1 MSRSTCSGLLTSS
14 ATRVQHPGRMSA
26 IAPLSSPDLP
36 VARRLEVR
44 RDMMV
49 VEGHALED
57 VVLAG
62 YAIGREIGT
71 APVVVIVGGITASPF
86 PFGDA
91 TTQTEAW
98 WPALLATD
106 LIDPT
111 QHTVLSLAWPGNG
124 STWRGLDEGPLPPI
138 SALGLADLL
147 AAWLDGIGC
156 TSPVTYAGA
165 SLGGLVGVALAVR
178 HPDRVA
184 RLVTISAGLRPD
196 GWGTATRHLQ
206 RELVRDGLRTGD
218 VANGMT
224 RARQLGMLT
233 YRGRDEL
240 DTRFGVLAPELAQPP
255 VAAYLDHHGQRF
267 AARFPVRT
275 FLLLSE
281 AIDRARFGTESGAV
295 RAELARVTADVLV
308 IGVPGD
314 LLFPFALQHEL
325 YRELQASGASAA
337 LWKLDSEYGHDAFLA
352 DQDKLAAVLRDS
364 GFLTKAQP
372 VAPQRFVGVGARPVR
387 EIRIGM
393 IGCGTV
399 GHGVLELIEK
409 QKAQL
414 AERYGVRF
422 RVTHLAVR
430 DIAKARGA
438 LAADIPRTTEPLEL
452 IAAPDVD
459 VIVEVAGGDGVESA
473 LTAALAAGK
482 PVVTANKALLA
493 KKLAALGVLAQRT
506 KTPLLCEA
514 AAAAALPIIRHLS
527 HRADEVDSLAAIV
540 NGTCN
545 FIITRL
551 EQDELALDR
560 AIAEAQSLGLAEADP
575 SADIDGHDA
584 AAKLSILAY
593 RAFGAWVPP
602 HELPVRGI
610 GELWPADCDLAEAM
624 GFRIRLIAHATR
636 VPTGLTAGVEPVLL
650 PDWHLL
656 ASVEEEYNAVYM
668 KTASSGDLSLF
679 GKGAGAL
686 PTASA
691 VLGDLIDLAQDNSVQ
706 WPEPRTVAVVPAPA
720 RRHYL
725 RVTADPHPGLVRRI
739 DSIVRRAGLTVQ
751 NRAARG
757 EPLVTHHGF
766 LLSPSDDATVTSL
779 VELLRELG
787 RVEQTL
793 WLGVVE

>member
-1 MSRSTCSGLLTSS
+1 
-14 ATRVQHPGRMSA
+14 
-26 IAPLSSPDLP
+26 
-36 VARRLEVR
+36 
-44 RDMMV
+44 MV
-49 VEGHALED
+49 VEGHALAA
-57 VVLAG
+57 VVLGG
-62 YAIGREIGT
+62 YILGAPLGT
-71 APVVVIVGGITASPF
+71 APVVILVGGITALPF
-86 PFGDA
+86 PFGDPA
-91 TTQTEAW
+91 TGTEPW
-98 WPALLATD
+98 WPALDAPDLVDLARM
-106 LIDPT
+106 
-111 QHTVLSLAWPGNG
+111 TVLCPCWPGNG
-124 STWRGLDEGPLPPI
+124 STWRAFEEGQIPPL
-138 SALGLADLL
+138 SALGLADLI

-156 TSPVTYAGA
+156 ATAVTFVGA
-165 SLGGLVGVALAVR
+165 SLGGLVGIAFAAR
-178 HPDRVA
+178 HPDRCA

-218 VANGMT
+218 VTTGMI

-240 DTRFGVLAPELAQPP
+240 DTRFGALAPGLAVPP
-255 VAAYLDHHGQRF
+255 VAAYLDHHGRQF
-267 AARFPVRT
+267 AERFPVRT

-281 AIDRARFGTESGAV
+281 AIDRCRFSADPASV
-295 RAELARVTADVLV
+295 REELARVTADVLV

-314 LLFPFALQHEL
+314 LLFPYPLQHEL
-325 YRELQASGASAA
+325 YRELQAVGASCS
-337 LWKLDSEYGHDAFLA
+337 LWKLDSEFGHDAFLA
-352 DQDKLAAVLRDS
+352 DQDKLADLLRGAGAFAEATAARPRYD
-364 GFLTKAQP
+364 
-372 VAPQRFVGVGARPVR
+372 GVGTRPVR

-399 GHGVLELIEK
+399 GGGVLELLER
-409 QKAQL
+409 QA
-414 AERYGVRF
+414 ADMAARYGVRF
-422 RVTHLAVR
+422 RVTKIAVR
-430 DIAKARGA
+430 DLAKPRGA
-438 LAADIPRTTEPLEL
+438 RADGIPLTTRALEL
-452 IAAPDVD
+452 VGDHEID
-459 VIVEVAGGDGVESA
+459 VIVEVAGGFEVEA
-473 LTAALAAGK
+473 TVTAALAAGK

-493 KKLAALGVLAQRT
+493 RKLAELGVLAQRT
-506 KTPLLCEA
+506 ETPLLCEA

-527 HRADEVDSLAAIV
+527 HRADEIDSLAAIV

-545 FIITRL
+545 YIITRL
-551 EQDELALDR
+551 EQDEWALDR
-560 AIAEAQSLGLAEADP
+560 AIAEAQRLGLAEADP

-602 HELPVRGI
+602 DVMSVRGI
-610 GELWPADCDLAEAM
+610 GELWPADCDLAESM
-624 GFRIRLIAHATR
+624 GFRIRLVAHAAR
-636 VPTGLTAGVEPVLL
+636 RGQELSAAVEPLLL

-706 WPEPRTVAVVPAPA
+706 WPEPRALTVAPAPA

-725 RVTADPHPGLVRRI
+725 RVSAEPHPGFGRRVDSLVRRM
-739 DSIVRRAGLTVQ
+739 GLTVQ

-757 EPLVTHHGF
+757 APLVTHHAF
-766 LLSPSDDATVTSL
+766 LISPSDDATIAAL
-779 VELLRELG
+779 VDQLRELG

>member
-1 MSRSTCSGLLTSS
+1 
-14 ATRVQHPGRMSA
+14 
-26 IAPLSSPDLP
+26 
-36 VARRLEVR
+36 
-44 RDMMV
+44 MV
-49 VEGHALED
+49 VEGHALAD

-62 YAIGREIGT
+62 YALGLELGT
-71 APVVVIVGGITASPF
+71 APVVVVVGGITASPF

-91 TTQTEAW
+91 TTGAEAW
-98 WPALLATD
+98 WPALAAPD
-106 LIDPT
+106 LLDVT
-111 QHTVLSLAWPGNG
+111 RQTVLSLCWPGNG
-124 STWRGLDEGPLPPI
+124 STWRGLDDGPLPPI
-138 SALGLADLL
+138 SALGLADLM

-156 TSPVTYAGA
+156 SAPVSYLGA

-218 VANGMT
+218 VATGMA

-240 DTRFGVLAPELAQPP
+240 DTRFGALAPELAQPP
-255 VAAYLDHHGQRF
+255 VAAYLEHHGQRF
-267 AARFPVRT
+267 AQRFPVRT

-281 AIDRARFGTESGAV
+281 AIDRCRFATDEASV
-295 RAELARVTADVLV
+295 RAELARVTADVLIV
-308 IGVPGD
+308 GVPGD
-314 LLFPFALQHEL
+314 MLFPYALQHEL
-325 YRELQASGASAA
+325 YRELQAAGASAS

-352 DQDKLAAVLRDS
+352 DQDKLALLLRQTA
-364 GFLTKAQP
+364 FL
-372 VAPQRFVGVGARPVR
+372 VAAAPEARAPFVGVGARPVR

-399 GHGVLELIEK
+399 GHGVLDLIDR
-409 QKAQL
+409 QRDALAQ
-414 AERYGVRF
+414 RYGVRF
-422 RVTHLAVR
+422 RVTRLAVR
-430 DIAKARGA
+430 DIDKARGP
-438 LAADIPRTTEPLEL
+438 LAADIPRTSASLEL
-452 IAAPDVD
+452 VAAPDVD
-459 VIVEVAGGDGVESA
+459 VIVEVAGGDAVEA
-473 LTAALAAGK
+473 TLTAALAAGK

-506 KTPLLCEA
+506 ETPLLCEA

-527 HRADEVDSLAAIV
+527 HRADEVNSLMAIV

-545 FIITRL
+545 FIITRI

-560 AIAEAQSLGLAEADP
+560 AIAEAQALGLAEADP

-593 RAFGAWVPP
+593 RAFGAWIPP

-624 GFRIRLIAHATR
+624 GFRIRLIAQAAR
-636 VPTGLTAGVEPVLL
+636 IDDSLSASVEPVLL

-668 KTASSGDLSLF
+668 KTAQSGDLSLF

-706 WPEPRTVAVVPAPA
+706 WPEPRSVTLVPAPI

-725 RVTADPHPGLVRRI
+725 RISAEPHPGLVRRV
-739 DSIVRRAGLTVQ
+739 DSVVRRAGLTVQ
-751 NRAARG
+751 NRATRG
-757 EPLVTHHGF
+757 EPLVTHHAF
-766 LLSPSDDATVTSL
+766 LISPSDDATIAAL
-779 VELLRELG
+779 VDQLGELG

-793 WLGVVE
+793 WYGVAE

>member
-1 MSRSTCSGLLTSS
+1 
-14 ATRVQHPGRMSA
+14 
-26 IAPLSSPDLP
+26 
-36 VARRLEVR
+36 
-44 RDMMV
+44 MV
-49 VEGHALED
+49 VEGHVLEH
-57 VVLAG
+57 VELAG
-62 YAIGREIGT
+62 YVLGPELGT
-71 APVVVIVGGITASPF
+71 APVVVVIGGITASPF

-91 TTQTEAW
+91 ESGAEPW
-98 WPALLATD
+98 WPALNAPD
-106 LIDPT
+106 LIDPAK
-111 QHTVLSLAWPGNG
+111 HTVLAPCWPGNG
-124 STWRGLDEGPLPPI
+124 STWRDFDDGPLPPL
-138 SALGLADLL
+138 SALGLADLI
-147 AAWLDGIGC
+147 ATWLEGIGC
-156 TSPVTYAGA
+156 SSPITFLGA

-206 RELVRDGLRTGD
+206 RELVRDGQRTGD
-218 VANGMT
+218 VATGMA

-240 DTRFGVLAPELAQPP
+240 DTRFGVLGPGLAQPP
-255 VAAYLDHHGQRF
+255 VAEYLDHHGQRF

-281 AIDRARFGTESGAV
+281 AIDRARFGTDAASV
-295 RAELARVTADVLV
+295 RAELARVTADVLIV
-308 IGVPGD
+308 GVPGD

-325 YRELQASGASAA
+325 YRELQAAGASAA
-337 LWKLDSEYGHDAFLA
+337 LWKLDSEFGHDAFLA
-352 DQDKLAAVLRDS
+352 DQDKLAELVRDS
-364 GFLTKAQP
+364 GFLAKHVEVVP
-372 VAPQRFVGVGARPVR
+372 RYHGVGAKPLR

-399 GHGVLELIEK
+399 GTGVLELIDR
-409 QKAQL
+409 QQAQL
-414 AERYGVRF
+414 AERYGVRY
-422 RVTHLAVR
+422 RVTHIAVR
-430 DIAKARGA
+430 DLDKPRSP
-438 LAADIPRTTEPLEL
+438 LANDIPRTTRALDL
-452 IAAPDVD
+452 VAAPDVD
-459 VIVEVAGGDGVESA
+459 VIVEVAGGDAVEPA
-473 LTAALAAGK
+473 VTAALAAGK

-506 KTPLLCEA
+506 ETPLLCEA

-527 HRADEVDSLAAIV
+527 HRADEVDSLMGIV

-551 EQDELALDR
+551 EQDELPLDR

-624 GFRIRLIAHATR
+624 GFRIRLIAQAART
-636 VPTGLTAGVEPVLL
+636 PAGFTAAVEPVLL

-668 KTASSGDLSLF
+668 KTVSSGDLSLF

-706 WPEPRTVAVVPAPA
+706 WPVPRTLEVVPAPP

-725 RVTADPHPGLVRRI
+725 RITAESHPGLARRV
-739 DSIVRRAGLTVQ
+739 DSIVRRAGLAVQ
-751 NRAARG
+751 NRATRG

-766 LLSPSDDATVTSL
+766 LLSPSDDATVAAL
-779 VELLRELG
+779 VDQLRELG

-793 WLGVVE
+793 WLGVAE